1 MTEPLFRD
9 PRFDALR
16 NALYHTERR
25 NFLDRINR
33 GLSFFVIVFGAGV
46 VGKATERFSISGLWL
61 ELGVVILATGQ
72 LVFDFGARAR
82 DHEFLQRRYYELLSE
97 METDPSPDQDATKK
111 WSAKLL
117 TISGEEPMTLRALD
131 AVAYNKALDAVFDD
145 AETQKR
151 YRQDVGWRYY
161 LRNYFA
167 FHGHNFHSK

>member
-1 MTEPLFRD
+1 
-9 PRFDALR
+9 
-16 NALYHTERR
+16 
-25 NFLDRINR
+25 
-33 GLSFFVIVFGAGV
+33 
-46 VGKATERFSISGLWL
+46 
-61 ELGVVILATGQ
+61 
-72 LVFDFGARAR
+72 
-82 DHEFLQRRYYELLSE
+82 